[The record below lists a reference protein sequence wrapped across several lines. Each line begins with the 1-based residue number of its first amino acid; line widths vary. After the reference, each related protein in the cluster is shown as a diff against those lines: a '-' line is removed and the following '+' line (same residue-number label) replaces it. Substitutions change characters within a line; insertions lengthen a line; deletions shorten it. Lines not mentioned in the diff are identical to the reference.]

1 MCSFRQLQT
10 PSFDTKFTRFRFAKR
25 NAILNLINSQ
35 FSAYVLCSSGKKEF
49 KHSQLS
55 CYCSCDCF
63 GRDALSE
70 FNRKN
75 PIIRDL
81 TKFTFIRNANLKLD
95 ISSVFSCIKE
105 NIGLFRLITLIRC
118 ITYSTLYC
126 IRKKEGPVD
135 IF

>member
-1 MCSFRQLQT
+1 MISWCFLVYYLVQDKTGKQENRKCSFRQLQK
-10 PSFDTKFTRFRFAKR
+10 PSFDTKFTTFRFGKR

-81 TKFTFIRNANLKLD
+81 TNFTFIRNANLKLG
-95 ISSVFSCIKE
+95 ISSVFSCI
-105 NIGLFRLITLIRC
+105 I
-118 ITYSTLYC
+118 
-126 IRKKEGPVD
+126 
-135 IF
+135 